1 MTSDPMVGVSRAVTE
16 VRLSDDAVYWLE
28 RRPEQGGRYARTAR
42 DRLQE
47 CRAGWQTPDP
57 ARSGG
62 MGGD

>member
-1 MTSDPMVGVSRAVTE
+1 MTSDLMVGVPRAVTE
-16 VRLSDDAVYWLE
+16 E
-28 RRPEQGGRYARTAR
+28 RRPEQSGRYARTAR

-57 ARSGG
+57 AGLGG